1 MHQIRVKGAKL
12 SNYPVP
18 VSAKQ
23 GVAIEVVVQRK
34 RSQTSPQLQRGAG
47 ALAGHLRSGATVDA
61 KEWKL
66 CALSK
71 CGKFPPNGGD
81 PVSFMER
88 IGEERDAQRYSQWGT
103 LASR

>member
-18 VSAKQ
+18 ISAKQ

-34 RSQTSPQLQRGAG
+34 RSQTSLQLQRSEGP
-47 ALAGHLRSGATVDA
+47 LAGNLRSSATVDA

-66 CALSK
+66 FALSK
-71 CGKFPPNGGD
+71 CGKLPAKRSYPI
-81 PVSFMER
+81 SFMER
-88 IGEERDAQRYSQWGT
+88 IGEKRDTQRYSQWGT
-103 LASR
+103 LDSR